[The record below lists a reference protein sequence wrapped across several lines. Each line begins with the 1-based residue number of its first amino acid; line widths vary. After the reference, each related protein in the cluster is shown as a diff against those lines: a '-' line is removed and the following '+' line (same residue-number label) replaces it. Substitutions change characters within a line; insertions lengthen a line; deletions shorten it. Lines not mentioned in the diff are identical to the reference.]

1 MSNAHELAQGN
12 ERLLPL
18 IEHALTQGWSIS
30 RSPNGCLT
38 FLKPGLPA
46 IYTRPTKDEVRIESN
61 QKIQAVRSD
70 NGSNNHG

>member
-12 ERLLPL
+12 ERLRPL
-18 IEHALTQGWSIS
+18 IEHALSQGWSIS

-46 IYTRPTKDEVRIESN
+46 IYTRPTTDHLPTENTQTVS
-61 QKIQAVRSD
+61 AVRSD
-70 NGSNNHG
+70 DGSSDHG